1 MENGHAISKLVTKLN
16 PIDSKIIVI
25 ASFPER
31 AFLLILQIATTIS
44 KIKYIPKLNERGTNT
59 LNIDPIRGI
68 ITTKIKTSLYQV
80 LLSNTL
86 LGLECDYIN
95 LMLNTKTKGKPRRCE
110 GSLDEQE
117 TNDSLHL
124 SVFRNFLYSRWR
136 LDFVLT

>member
-1 MENGHAISKLVTKLN
+1 MYEPYSQKSQRNDATMENGHGISKLVTKLN

-25 ASFPER
+25 ASFPED
-31 AFLLILQIATTIS
+31 FLLILQIATAIS

-68 ITTKIKTSLYQV
+68 ITTKIKTSLYRV

-95 LMLNTKTKGKPRRCE
+95 LMLNTKTKGQTEEVR
-110 GSLDEQE
+110 G
-117 TNDSLHL
+117 
-124 SVFRNFLYSRWR
+124 
-136 LDFVLT
+136 